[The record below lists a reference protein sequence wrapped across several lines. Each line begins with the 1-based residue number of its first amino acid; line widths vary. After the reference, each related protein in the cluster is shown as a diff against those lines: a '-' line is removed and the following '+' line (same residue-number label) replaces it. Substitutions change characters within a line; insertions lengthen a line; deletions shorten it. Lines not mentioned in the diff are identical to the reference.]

1 MKRLWRVLTERW
13 PRIGVTG
20 SRGKGRRLWRLHALS
35 LILSG
40 AWPRRLVPGED
51 ERLTEGLDG
60 FVVGGGDDIGAEIY
74 GGDVRL
80 DIKIDPDRDAFELTL
95 LGRAERRGL
104 PVLGVC
110 RGCQMLNLSRG
121 GTLHQDIYTTFT
133 EAPRLKTILPRK
145 QVRITPRTR
154 LRVML
159 GCETTR
165 VNSLHHQ
172 AVQRLGD
179 GVVVAARDQH
189 DIVQAIEVPGRR
201 FMVGV
206 QWHPELLFYRGR
218 QTGLY
223 RGLVRAARRRRRL
236 LQAKGGEAHPETA
249 RPGVPEPAGR
259 SGT

>member
-1 MKRLWRVLTERW
+1 MSGLGRLLSERW

-20 SRGKGRRLWRLHALS
+20 SRGRGRRLWRLHALS

-40 AWPRRLVPGED
+40 ALPRRLVPGGD
-51 ERLTEGLDG
+51 ARLTQDLDG
-60 FVVGGGDDIGAEIY
+60 LVVGGGDDIGAALY

-80 DIKIDPDRDAFELTL
+80 DVRIDPDRDAFELML
-95 LGRAERRGL
+95 LDRAAQRGM

-121 GTLHQDIYTTFT
+121 GSLHQDIHTSFRD
-133 EAPRLKTILPRK
+133 APRLRTILPRK

-154 LRVML
+154 LAVVL
-159 GCETTR
+159 GRPATR

-172 AVQRLGD
+172 AVRQLGD
-179 GVVVAARDQH
+179 GVVVAARDGH
-189 DIVQAIEVPGRR
+189 DIVQSIEVPGRR
-201 FMVGV
+201 FLVAV

-236 LQAKGGEAHPETA
+236 LQAKGGEMHPETA
-249 RPGVPEPAGR
+249 RPGVPAPAER
-259 SGT
+259 SGN